1 MRLTILF
8 WNFNIQKGNLMRRE
22 PDNAARAA
30 VLARVARHHD
40 IDILALCECEIAED
54 EILNALRAEDTRYD
68 QPANPHERFQFFT
81 RFPGDEL
88 EAFHADGRLA
98 VRRFHRAG
106 YKDILLAAFH
116 FIDGWNNTAER
127 QHDEL
132 DTYKQTLVEAEERAG
147 HTRTVLFGDLNM
159 DPFAIGMLEP
169 RRGLGALMTWELA
182 EAHCEVDQKGPPRFY
197 NPMWSV
203 MGQPD
208 APGTYY
214 WDKSDPKNPYWH
226 CIDGVLLR
234 PCLRG
239 IFKDDSLRI
248 LSRIPGSA
256 GAEIALYHHA
266 EKHCHIDYSDHL
278 PIVFGLD
285 LPKDQEEHDARPR

>member
-8 WNFNIQKGNLMRRE
+8 WNFNIQKGKLMQQE
-22 PDNAARAA
+22 PDNASKAA

-54 EILNALRAEDTRYD
+54 EILNALRAEDARYD
-68 QPANPHERFQFFT
+68 QSANPHERFKFFT
-81 RFPGDEL
+81 RFPGEEL
-88 EAFHADGRLA
+88 EAWHADDRLA
-98 VRRFHRAG
+98 VCRFHRAG

-116 FIDGWNNTAER
+116 FIDAWNNSAEK
-127 QHDEL
+127 QHRAL
-132 DTYKQTLVEAEERAG
+132 RMYKQTLAEAEERAG

-159 DPFAIGMLEP
+159 NPFAIGMLEP
-169 RRGLGALMTWELA
+169 ERGLGALMTWDLA
-182 EAHCEVDQKGPPRFY
+182 ESHDDGDQGGHPRFY

-203 MGQPD
+203 MGRTN

-214 WDKSDPKNPYWH
+214 WNNNEPENPYWN

-239 IFKDDSLRI
+239 IFDDDSLRI
-248 LSRIPGSA
+248 LSQIPGPT
-256 GAEIALYHHA
+256 GTEISLYHQA

-278 PIVFGLD
+278 PIIFGLD
-285 LPKDQEEHDARPR
+285 LPED